1 MPPNAATSQPEA
13 LTRRA
18 RRRNERRDLVFAA
31 AVALFTERGYD
42 ETSMDDIAA
51 RSGLARTTVFNHYP
65 RKVLFLEDW
74 TQRRRRRAARS
85 FTDRAPADRPLR
97 AVLGAYLSGLAALN
111 EESRAETVAIM
122 PLALRHTDVMVDHPL
137 GREFAELVAA
147 ARPELQPGADPE
159 WVGRLLALGYF
170 SSVSRWIA
178 TDPAPFPIADDLER
192 LLDTV
197 LQGAVLQGAVLQGAV
212 LQGAVLQEPPL

>member
-1 MPPNAATSQPEA
+1 MPPNAAASDSET
-13 LTRRA
+13 LTRRTLK
-18 RRRNERRDLVFAA
+18 RNERRDRVFAA
-31 AVALFTERGYD
+31 AVALFAERGYD

-85 FTDRAPADRPLR
+85 FADRAPGALPLR
-97 AVLGAYLSGLAALN
+97 AVLGAYLAGLASLN
-111 EESRAETVAIM
+111 EETRAETVAIM

-137 GREFAELVAA
+137 GREFADLVAA
-147 ARPELQPGADPE
+147 ARHELQPGADPE

-178 TDPAPFPIADDLER
+178 TEPAPFRIADDLER
-192 LLDTV
+192 LLDAV
-197 LQGAVLQGAVLQGAV
+197 LLGAVRR
-212 LQGAVLQEPPL
+212 